1 MLDIYENLCIFI
13 YFSCIFF
20 IVLKKD
26 NLSYVMRFS
35 YFQNY
40 LLRNLYSINWSFF
53 IAMVILLCTI
63 IQSLK
68 NFMYMYFMSNLKH
81 SVISHW
87 SNQIYLYPFFLD
99 VWFTFCYY
107 ISVLFFQFYIYL
119 HFVIVYFFFQDM
131 YLVFFIYIFLH
142 YNFIS
147 ILILSIL
154 CWIKLF
160 LLL

>member
-1 MLDIYENLCIFI
+1 MDFIVFFKCFLIMFGHLLSPTFVRLVIQLVTLARAIDIYVYVFWDFAMILVTKFLQALKKLLLCVILVRVYMLIWIIFIQFRINLVLDIYENLCIFI

-68 NFMYMYFMSNLKH
+68 NFMYMYFM
-81 SVISHW
+81 
-87 SNQIYLYPFFLD
+87 
-99 VWFTFCYY
+99 
-107 ISVLFFQFYIYL
+107 
-119 HFVIVYFFFQDM
+119 
-131 YLVFFIYIFLH
+131 
-142 YNFIS
+142 
-147 ILILSIL
+147 
-154 CWIKLF
+154 
-160 LLL
+160 